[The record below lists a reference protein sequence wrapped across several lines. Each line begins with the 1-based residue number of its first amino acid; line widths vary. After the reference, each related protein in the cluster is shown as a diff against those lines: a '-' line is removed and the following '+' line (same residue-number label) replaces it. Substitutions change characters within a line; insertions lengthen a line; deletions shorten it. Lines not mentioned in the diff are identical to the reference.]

1 MNSKKI
7 AIIAGVSAAIIIVFL
22 FLISLENFS
31 NVPEKNHIPQA
42 VIIDQLYSDVPNE
55 YFHSKASTHLKN
67 LGYTVD
73 IYTTGNA
80 TVDFFKNL
88 PAMNYDFIVFRGHAL
103 HDVGDGDAVM
113 FFTGEKYAED
123 KYVQEQ
129 LFGQIKKGTPLLERT
144 FSIDEKNNTG
154 WVYVNGSKNIK
165 MISSPVKVSDKSRE
179 EFFLFNP
186 KSIHDLMK
194 GKFDGSIIL
203 LGGCS
208 TLKNDS
214 MAKALVEKGAS
225 KVVGWT
231 DLVSSSDNDRALL
244 QILQKMADEKLS
256 VTDATNK
263 VKETPINNPKYDAKL
278 EIFG

>member
-7 AIIAGVSAAIIIVFL
+7 TIIAGVSVAIIIVFL
-22 FLISLENFS
+22 FFTPLENFS

-42 VIIDQLYSDVPNE
+42 VIIDQLYSDVPSN
-55 YFHSKASTHLKN
+55 YFHTIASNNLKK

-73 IYTTGNA
+73 IYTTENA
-80 TVDFFKNL
+80 TVDLFRNL
-88 PAMNYDFIVFRGHAL
+88 PTMNYDFIVFRGHAL
-103 HDVGDGDAVM
+103 HNVEDDDAVM
-113 FFTGEKYAED
+113 IFTGEKYTED

-165 MISSPVKVSDKSRE
+165 MITSHVQVSDQSRE

-186 KSIHDLMK
+186 KSVNDLMK
-194 GKFDGSIIL
+194 GKFNNSIIL

-214 MAKALVEKGAS
+214 MAKALVKRGAS

-256 VTDATNK
+256 VTNATNK

>member
-1 MNSKKI
+1 VNLKKI
-7 AIIAGVSAAIIIVFL
+7 AIIASILIVTITAL
-22 FLISLENFS
+22 FFS
-31 NVPEKNHIPQA
+31 MTLGNLNVTETNHIPRA

-55 YFHSKASTHLKN
+55 YFETTASNHLKK

-73 IYTTGNA
+73 LYTTDNA
-80 TVDFFKNL
+80 TVDLFRNL
-88 PAMNYDFIVFRGHAL
+88 PTMNYDFIVFRGHAL
-103 HDVGDGDAVM
+103 HASEEDDAVM
-113 FFTGEKYAED
+113 FFTGEKYSEK

-154 WVYVNGSKNIK
+154 WVSVNGSKNIK
-165 MISSPVKVSDKSRE
+165 MISSHVQVSDKSRE
-179 EFFLFNP
+179 EFFLFSP

-194 GKFDGSIIL
+194 GKFDDSIIL

-214 MAKALVEKGAS
+214 MAKALVDRGAS

-244 QILQKMADEKLS
+244 QILQKMDDEKLS

-263 VKETPINNPKYDAKL
+263 VKEIPINNPKYHSKL
-278 EIFG
+278 EIFS

>member
-1 MNSKKI
+1 MDSKKI
-7 AIIAGVSAAIIIVFL
+7 AIIAGVSVAIIIVFL
-22 FLISLENFS
+22 FFISLEFFS
-31 NVPEKNHIPQA
+31 NVPEKNHVPQA
-42 VIIDQLYSDVPNE
+42 VIIDQLYSDVPSD
-55 YFHSKASTHLKN
+55 YFHTIASNNLKK

-73 IYTTGNA
+73 IYTTENA
-80 TVDFFKNL
+80 TVDLFRNL
-88 PAMNYDFIVFRGHAL
+88 PTMNYDFIVFRGHAL
-103 HDVGDGDAVM
+103 HASEEDDAVM
-113 FFTGEKYAED
+113 IFTGEKYTEE

-165 MISSPVKVSDKSRE
+165 MITSHVQVSDQSRE
-179 EFFLFNP
+179 EFFLFSP
-186 KSIHDLMK
+186 KSVNDLMK
-194 GKFDGSIIL
+194 GKFHDSIIL

-214 MAKALVEKGAS
+214 MAKALVKRGAS

-256 VTDATNK
+256 VTNATNK

>member
-1 MNSKKI
+1 M
-7 AIIAGVSAAIIIVFL
+7 
-22 FLISLENFS
+22 SLGNL
-31 NVPEKNHIPQA
+31 NVTETNHIPRA

-55 YFHSKASTHLKN
+55 YFHTKASTHLKN

-73 IYTTGNA
+73 LYTTDNA
-80 TVDFFKNL
+80 TVDLFRNL
-88 PAMNYDFIVFRGHAL
+88 PTMNYDFIVFRGHAL
-103 HDVGDGDAVM
+103 HDVEDDDAVM

-154 WVYVNGSKNIK
+154 WVNVNGSKNIK
-165 MISSPVKVSDKSRE
+165 MISSPVKVSDKPRE

-194 GKFDGSIIL
+194 GKFDNSIIL

-244 QILQKMADEKLS
+244 QILEKMDHEKLS
-256 VTDATNK
+256 VTEATNK
-263 VKETPINNPKYDAKL
+263 VKETPINNPKYNAKL
-278 EIFG
+278 EIFS